1 MHYHFCRENFREIFP
16 LKMVSMI
23 YIDFVNHV
31 CNTKFVIRI
40 IDLKIEYVCC
50 SGFKE
55 FLECSH
61 HTVRRQCGD
70 DTARFAKDFLDR
82 MSSSLLRVNIC
93 HFCFGRICC
102 HRNEVYVPSCSRS
115 AMSKLLKIYIY
126 WLKVVRN
133 TTAYRWKKIP
143 PFLYKNKI
151 DKNCKFFD
159 FFFFFCFELSVLF
172 YIYSCMYNLSCTKR
186 MFFSNSYLCNQIKDI

>member
-1 MHYHFCRENFREIFP
+1 MRNVFYDNDFYDN
-16 LKMVSMI
+16 I
-23 YIDFVNHV
+23 YPDFVNRV
-31 CNTKFVIRI
+31 YNAKFIMGI
-40 IDLKIEYVCC
+40 IDLRIECVCC

-102 HRNEVYVPSCSRS
+102 HRNELYVPSCSPL
-115 AMSKLLKIYIY
+115 AMSKLLKKYIY
-126 WLKVVRN
+126 WLKLSEIHGRTV
-133 TTAYRWKKIP
+133 YRWKKM
-143 PFLYKNKI
+143 FLHFFTKI
-151 DKNCKFFD
+151 KSIKSFSI
-159 FFFFFCFELSVLF
+159 FFFFASNCLF
-172 YIYSCMYNLSCTKR
+172 
-186 MFFSNSYLCNQIKDI
+186 FFLFFF

>member
-1 MHYHFCRENFREIFP
+1 
-16 LKMVSMI
+16 MVSEYNI
-23 YIDFVNHV
+23 YSDFLVNRV
-31 CNTKFVIRI
+31 CNAKFIIEI
-40 IDLKIEYVCC
+40 IDLRIECVCC

-102 HRNEVYVPSCSRS
+102 HHNELCVPSCSPL

-126 WLKVVRN
+126 
-133 TTAYRWKKIP
+133 
-143 PFLYKNKI
+143 
-151 DKNCKFFD
+151 
-159 FFFFFCFELSVLF
+159 
-172 YIYSCMYNLSCTKR
+172 
-186 MFFSNSYLCNQIKDI
+186 

>member
-1 MHYHFCRENFREIFP
+1 MMTIYQKKKNYHFCRENFREIFP
-16 LKMVSMI
+16 WEMFSMI
-23 YIDFVNHV
+23 MVFYDNIYPDFVNRV
-31 CNTKFVIRI
+31 YNAKFIIGI
-40 IDLKIEYVCC
+40 IDLRIECVCC

-102 HRNEVYVPSCSRS
+102 HRNELYVPSCSPL
-115 AMSKLLKIYIY
+115 AMSKLLKKYIY
-126 WLKVVRN
+126 WLK
-133 TTAYRWKKIP
+133 
-143 PFLYKNKI
+143 
-151 DKNCKFFD
+151 
-159 FFFFFCFELSVLF
+159 LSEIHGLHIVGRKCSF
-172 YIYSCMYNLSCTKR
+172 ISSQK
-186 MFFSNSYLCNQIKDI
+186 

>member
-1 MHYHFCRENFREIFP
+1 MSRKLSRDFSIKNGFYD
-16 LKMVSMI
+16 I

-159 FFFFFCFELSVLF
+159 FFFFFLLRVVCPFL
-172 YIYSCMYNLSCTKR
+172 YIFLHV
-186 MFFSNSYLCNQIKDI
+186 